1 MKNITIAGTVGKDAE
16 QRRTQSGDAVL
27 GWSVAVDDGYGE
39 KKSTIWFDCSLWGK
53 RGDTLSQFIKKGTKV
68 AVSGELGTRIHDGKT
83 YLMVS
88 VQNVTLMG
96 SKPAEQSSTK
106 DQDKGGTYG
115 NFSRDLDDEIPFAC
129 EWR

>member
-39 KKSTIWFDCSLWGK
+39 KKSTLWFDCSLWGK
-53 RGDTLSQFIKKGTKV
+53 RGDSLSQFIKKGTKV

-88 VQNVTLMG
+88 VQNVTLMS
-96 SKPAEQSSTK
+96 SKPAEKSAPSSY
-106 DQDKGGTYG
+106 DEPDKGSSYDG
-115 NFSRDLDDEIPFAC
+115 NFSRDLNDDLPF
-129 EWR
+129 